1 MKELILVTDSNYV
14 TFIILNIIFIA
25 IATITIM
32 LFINEKNKKVNNKI
46 QELEKIVSNLSLEEM
61 LAIDEYIYQKKL
73 LTK

>member
-46 QELEKIVSNLSLEEM
+46 QELEDKIDKKRKRPRGKIEKESNN
-61 LAIDEYIYQKKL
+61 
-73 LTK
+73 

>member
-32 LFINEKNKKVNNKI
+32 LFINEKNKNINNKI
-46 QELEKIVSNLSLEEM
+46 QELEDKIDKRRKRPRGKIEKESN
-61 LAIDEYIYQKKL
+61 Y
-73 LTK
+73 

>member
-32 LFINEKNKKVNNKI
+32 LFINEKNKNINNKI
-46 QELEKIVSNLSLEEM
+46 QELEDKIDKRRKRPRGKIEKESNN
-61 LAIDEYIYQKKL
+61 
-73 LTK
+73 

>member
-32 LFINEKNKKVNNKI
+32 LFINEKNKNINNKI
-46 QELEKIVSNLSLEEM
+46 QELEDKIDKKRKRPRGKIEKESNN
-61 LAIDEYIYQKKL
+61 
-73 LTK
+73 